1 MFNKILW
8 NKNVFKRV
16 WVIVFINILS
26 KFFIY
31 RKKIKILSMYL
42 CMYSLNNIIKLL
54 MVIEL
59 LGLY

>member
-16 WVIVFINILS
+16 WVIVFINILN